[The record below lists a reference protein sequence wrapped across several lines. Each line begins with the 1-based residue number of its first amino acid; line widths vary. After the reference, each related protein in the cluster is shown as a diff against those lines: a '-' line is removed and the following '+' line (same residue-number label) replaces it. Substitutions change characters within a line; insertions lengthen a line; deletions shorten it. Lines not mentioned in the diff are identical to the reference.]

1 MREMET
7 ISFKASPEF
16 VAWLGLAVS
25 DLDMSR
31 SEVVRA
37 CIVLGLPALVEHPA
51 LVDII
56 GLTARK
62 NKGYKKDTDN
72 GR

>member
-1 MREMET
+1 MQQMET

-16 VAWLGLAVS
+16 AGWLSLAVS

-37 CIVLGLPALVEHPA
+37 CIVLGLPALKEHPA
-51 LVDII
+51 LVEILSI
-56 GLTARK
+56 TARS
-62 NKGYKKDTDN
+62 NKGYKVDTV
-72 GR
+72 